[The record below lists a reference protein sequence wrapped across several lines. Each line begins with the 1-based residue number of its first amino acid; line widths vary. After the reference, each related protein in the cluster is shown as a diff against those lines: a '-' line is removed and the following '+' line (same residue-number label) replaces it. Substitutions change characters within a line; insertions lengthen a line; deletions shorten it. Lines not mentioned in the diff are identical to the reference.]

1 MKIPS
6 KMLGV
11 LAVSCAF
18 AGMAPGSASASVAP
32 TVRIARVVYDPSGPD
47 THSNVQLNR
56 ETVELKNTG
65 KHSVAMKGWTLR
77 DTSHHVYVF
86 GGFTLRAGRWS
97 PSTPGSGRTRH
108 GISTR
113 IVAGTCGTTRA
124 TRRRS
129 EPLPD
134 GPSRPVDGPTTAQ
147 ARLTASGGRRHPRTA
162 SRFAGCRRRARAA
175 RSTAGRVPAR

>member
-86 GGFTLRAGRWS
+86 GGFTLRAGALVTVHTGIGTDTARNLYQDRRWYVWNNKGD
-97 PSTPGSGRTRH
+97 TATLRTAAGRTVATCRWTHDGSGA
-108 GISTR
+108 ID
-113 IVAGTCGTTRA
+113 C
-124 TRRRS
+124 
-129 EPLPD
+129 
-134 GPSRPVDGPTTAQ
+134 
-147 ARLTASGGRRHPRTA
+147 
-162 SRFAGCRRRARAA
+162 
-175 RSTAGRVPAR
+175 